1 MPPPAG
7 ARRHYASTSRL
18 PRDRASPVLNEILQD
33 EPAIGV
39 IVVNWKRAADTLA
52 CLDSLANA
60 KRGPARIVVVDN
72 ASGDESVARIR
83 EWATARKVS
92 FALFREADLAGI
104 KPEEMRSESMLSY
117 LTVIV
122 SSTNKGFS
130 GGNNLGLRLFGH
142 DRHLTHFLL
151 LNNDATVREDFF
163 AELKRGLASA
173 ADAGVLTGTIYN
185 YPATETVWY
194 AGGHVVPFRGL
205 IVHDLDVPDDGNLRP
220 TGFVSGCVMLISR
233 ALFETI
239 GPLPE
244 CYFPGYSE
252 DAEYCSRATRSGFKL
267 LYAPRA
273 VAFHK
278 VGATAGAA
286 SASPYVTQ
294 VQVRHRVLYVRRN
307 FRGTDRVVALSYLAA
322 TKMARALVETM
333 KGKPEMGRAFLKGAL
348 EGFFSRSRGD

>member
-1 MPPPAG
+1 MLKIPE
-7 ARRHYASTSRL
+7 
-18 PRDRASPVLNEILQD
+18 DD
-33 EPAIGV
+33 PAIGV
-39 IVVNWKRAADTLA
+39 IVVNWKRAADTVA
-52 CLDSLANA
+52 CLDSLANSQ
-60 KRGPARIVVVDN
+60 RGPERIVVVDN
-72 ASGDESVARIR
+72 ASGDDSVARIR

-92 FALFREADLAGI
+92 FALFRETDLADSITSGE
-104 KPEEMRSESMLSY
+104 KSGDATRSY

-122 SSTNKGFS
+122 SATNKGFS

-142 DRHLTHFLL
+142 DQHLTHFLL

-163 AELKRGLASA
+163 TELKRGLGSA
-173 ADAGVLTGTIYN
+173 PDAGILTGTIYN
-185 YPATETVWY
+185 YPATDTVWY

-205 IVHDLDVPDDGNLRP
+205 IVHDFDVPDDGNVRP

-233 ALFETI
+233 PLFAAI
-239 GPLPE
+239 GALPE

-252 DAEYCSRATRSGFKL
+252 DAEYCSRATRSGFSL

-286 SASPYVTQ
+286 SASPYITQ

-307 FRGTDRVVALSYLAA
+307 FRGTDRVVALGYLAA
-322 TKMARALVETM
+322 TKTARALVETI
-333 KGKPEMGRAFLKGAL
+333 KGKPQMGRAFLKGAL
-348 EGFFSRSRGD
+348 EGFFSSPRPD